1 MKRFL
6 DAQARDFDTAF
17 AEIRR
22 GRKVSHWMWYIFP
35 QLRGLGHSSTALYYG
50 LDGLREVRAFATD
63 ERLIGNLRAITQTL
77 LAQPR
82 RNAHAIFGHTDAMK
96 LRSCMTLFEIADPDC
111 SLYAQVLDEFFGGN
125 RDQKTLD
132 LLK

>member
-6 DAQARDFDTAF
+6 DAQARDFNTAF

-22 GRKVSHWMWYIFP
+22 GRKISHWMWYIFP
-35 QLRGLGHSSTALYYG
+35 QLRGLGYSSTARYYG
-50 LDGLREVRAFATD
+50 LDGLREARAFATE
-63 ERLIGNLRAITQTL
+63 ERLIGNLRVITQAL
-77 LAQPR
+77 LEQPS